1 MKKSLLIKKLTF
13 LLFAIFASI
22 NFATAQ
28 CSSCQLTITAP
39 SSATFNVTAGQVIC
53 IVGSGSF
60 TGQLNNFNGN
70 TLCIGTGVTYN
81 PSSNPN
87 YNGNWTIINNGTFSN
102 INGLNFNPGVSFT
115 NNSTG
120 TVTFNNLTIGSG
132 VNFVN
137 NGNMSVANITLNSGG
152 NITLGGTT
160 TISGQLGN
168 NGVINVVGSIVAE
181 SITNN
186 GSGTIVGGGLEPIAI
201 ALDLLVHFQIQGL
214 SADQVKTFLWEIREE
229 L

>member
-137 NGNMSVANITLNSGG
+137 NGNMSVTNITLNSGG

-168 NGVINVVGSIVAE
+168 NGVINVVGSIVAG

-186 GSGTIVGGGLEPIAI
+186 GSGTIVGGGWNQL
-201 ALDLLVHFQIQGL
+201 Q
-214 SADQVKTFLWEIREE
+214 
-229 L
+229 